1 MEKYI
6 YIRVSDKSQNE
17 ARQLAD
23 VTELNIPAENVFIDK
38 QSGKDFDRPEYQKL
52 MSQLNEGDIVYFHS
66 IDRLGRN
73 YEQIIENWN
82 KITKEIKADIIILD
96 MPLLDTTVKQSDLT
110 GKFIADLVLQI
121 LSYVAEKGRE
131 NIVPHLPVFF
141 VGSQLFR
148 ISDRSVAGRC
158 RQSGSFR
165 IASAFFKDFDD
176 SVLFP
181 GTQLQK
187 SASAS
192 DCHEKLFRMPGSQ
205 HKIGVF
211 RRFLQDF
218 QQAVL
223 RLRRHI
229 LRIGDQNDPVS
240 AFKRI

>member
-121 LSYVAEKGRE
+121 LSYVAEKERE
-131 NIVPHLPVFF
+131 NIRQRQAE
-141 VGSQLFR
+141 G
-148 ISDRSVAGRC
+148 IKIAVANGK
-158 RQSGSFR
+158 
-165 IASAFFKDFDD
+165 FKKKEIDMEMFESLKKDVD
-176 SVLFP
+176 AGKVTVVTACADLGITKP
-181 GTQLQK
+181 TWY
-187 SASAS
+187 A
-192 DCHEKLFRMPGSQ
+192 
-205 HKIGVF
+205 
-211 RRFLQDF
+211 
-218 QQAVL
+218 L
-223 RLRRHI
+223 RKKN
-229 LRIGDQNDPVS
+229 G
-240 AFKRI
+240 

>member
-121 LSYVAEKGRE
+121 LSYVAEKERE
-131 NIVPHLPVFF
+131 NIRQRQAE
-141 VGSQLFR
+141 G
-148 ISDRSVAGRC
+148 IKIAVANGK
-158 RQSGSFR
+158 
-165 IASAFFKDFDD
+165 FKKKEIDMEMFESLKKDVD
-176 SVLFP
+176 A
-181 GTQLQK
+181 GTVTVVTACAELGITK
-187 SASAS
+187 PTWYA
-192 DCHEKLFRMPGSQ
+192 
-205 HKIGVF
+205 
-211 RRFLQDF
+211 
-218 QQAVL
+218 L
-223 RLRRHI
+223 RKKN
-229 LRIGDQNDPVS
+229 G
-240 AFKRI
+240 